1 MTEQIK
7 PFFFGNAIKIIRVK
21 QVFCILTCLLL
32 SFPSIAFSQ
41 DPTRRITI
49 AVLEFEGNGVPDQTM
64 QDVSARFAT
73 EYAAFKGSQFII
85 IDRVQMRTLL
95 QEL

>member
-1 MTEQIK
+1 M
-7 PFFFGNAIKIIRVK
+7 KIIRVK

-64 QDVSARFAT
+64 QDVSAHFAT
-73 EYAAFKGSQFII
+73 ESAEFRQAKKLI
-85 IDRVQMRTLL
+85 LL
-95 QEL
+95 K